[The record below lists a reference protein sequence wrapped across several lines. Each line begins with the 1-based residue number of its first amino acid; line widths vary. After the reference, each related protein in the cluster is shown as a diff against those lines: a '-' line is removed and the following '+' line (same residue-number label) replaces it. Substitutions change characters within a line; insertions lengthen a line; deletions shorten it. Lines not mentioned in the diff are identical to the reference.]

1 MKIRCHSVLA
11 LTAFALVA
19 VEANTPA
26 RQSSGEKLHFS
37 AFAVSMNNISAGATA
52 QVEIQI
58 DSWTTEAERQRFIEI
73 AISEGQDAL
82 LRAFQKAPSR
92 GRIWF
97 PNMQGPDPTNIGLG
111 WPLRYTHQ
119 TRTDEGGRRV
129 VIATD
134 RVMTFWERAN
144 RPRTVDYPF
153 TLIQIEVDKDGTG
166 EGRMAVAT
174 RINFDK
180 NRNVME
186 LEHFASEPVR
196 LQNVKMTVKQS

>member
-1 MKIRCHSVLA
+1 MHIRCHSLVA
-11 LTAFALVA
+11 LTAVALVA
-19 VEANTPA
+19 FGPATPGA
-26 RQSSGEKLHFS
+26 QTNAEKVHFS
-37 AFAVSMNNISAGATA
+37 AFAVSMSNVAAGATA
-52 QVEIQI
+52 QVEIDI
-58 DSWTTEAERQRFIEI
+58 ESWSTEAQRERFITI
-73 AISEGQDAL
+73 ALEDGPDAL
-82 LRAFQKAPSR
+82 LRAFQKAPSH

-97 PNMQGPDPTNIGLG
+97 PNWQGPDPTNIGLG

-134 RVMTFWERAN
+134 RVMSFWERRN
-144 RPRTVDYPF
+144 QPRTVDYPF

-166 EGRMAVAT
+166 QGKMAVAT
-174 RINFDK
+174 KITFDK
-180 NRNVME
+180 NRKVLE